1 MAMISAPLYV
11 SFVLVSL
18 ALIAIPGPNVALIVS
33 TSIAHGWRAGLM
45 TVAGTSAAM
54 ALQLVLT
61 VAGTSAL
68 LAAASAWFSWLRWA
82 GVIYLIYL
90 GVRAWRA
97 PVRNE
102 PGKGFPPGSR
112 TVFTRGVLVSLT
124 NPKTLLFFG
133 AFLPQF
139 VSTDRTVVPQL
150 MILAATFLVL
160 AVALDSSWA
169 LLAHR
174 AAATFSRRRV
184 LRNRL
189 EGGLLM
195 GAGLGLAAA
204 RET

>member
-1 MAMISAPLYV
+1 MVSAPLYV

-18 ALIAIPGPNVALIVS
+18 ALIAFPGPNVALIVS
-33 TSIAHGWRAGLM
+33 TSIAHGRRAGLM

-68 LAAASAWFSWLRWA
+68 LAAAAAWFSWLRWA
-82 GVIYLIYL
+82 GVAYLIYL
-90 GVRAWRA
+90 GVQAWRA
-97 PVRNE
+97 PVRN
-102 PGKGFPPGSR
+102 PTGNVLPGSGA
-112 TVFTRGVLVSLT
+112 VFTRGVLVSLT

-139 VSTDRTVVPQL
+139 VSPDRAALPQL
-150 MILAATFLVL
+150 AILAATFLVL
-160 AVALDSSWA
+160 AVALDCSWA

-174 AAATFSRRRV
+174 ARAMLSRRGA

-195 GAGLGLAAA
+195 GAGLGLAVA
-204 RET
+204 RES

>member
-1 MAMISAPLYV
+1 MAMVSAHLYV

-18 ALIAIPGPNVALIVS
+18 ALIAFPGPNVALIVS
-33 TSIAHGWRAGLM
+33 TSIAHGRRAGLM
-45 TVAGTSAAM
+45 TVAGTSTAM
-54 ALQLVLT
+54 AVQLVLT

-68 LAAASAWFSWLRWA
+68 LAAASAWFSWLRWV

-97 PVRNE
+97 PARDATAHRYS
-102 PGKGFPPGSR
+102 PGSR
-112 TVFTRGVLVSLT
+112 TIFTRGVLVSLT

-139 VSTDRTVVPQL
+139 VSTERAALQQL
-150 MILAATFLVL
+150 VILASTFLVL

-174 AAATFSRRRV
+174 ASAVLSRRGA

-189 EGGLLM
+189 EGGLLI